1 MTKDEGIALL
11 TRIYETLS
19 SRMDYFTVSL
29 VYSQAATLL
38 AERTWHIAINGWI
51 IENEEDW
58 QEYKIEHAILEME
71 KK

>member
-11 TRIYETLS
+11 TRIYEVFS
-19 SRMDYFTVSL
+19 SRIDFVTISL

-58 QEYKIEHAILEME
+58 EEYKVEHAVLETE
-71 KK
+71 